1 MTSVVV
7 NAQPTKCSTTPLFAR
22 MNSCAPSP
30 QLPYGGDDFSRRQC
44 PTNQMLHHSAIRTNE
59 FMRSFPSNPYGGD
72 DFSRRQCP
80 ANQMLRPSAIRT
92 NEFMRSFPSNPLRR
106 R

>member
-7 NAQPTKCSTTPLFAR
+7 NAQPTKCSATPLFAR

-30 QLPYGGDDFSRRQC
+30 QL
-44 PTNQMLHHSAIRTNE
+44 
-59 FMRSFPSNPYGGD
+59 PYGGD

-92 NEFMRSFPSNPLRR
+92 NEFMRSFPLNSLTEAMTSVVVNAQPTKCSTTPLSPESGLVHPFH
-106 R
+106 